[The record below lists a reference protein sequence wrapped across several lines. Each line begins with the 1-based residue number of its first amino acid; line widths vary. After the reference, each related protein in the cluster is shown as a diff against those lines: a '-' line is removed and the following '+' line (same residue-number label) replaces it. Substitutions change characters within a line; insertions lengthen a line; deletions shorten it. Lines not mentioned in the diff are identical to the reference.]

1 MENSGFIDHLLSP
14 ITVCDCD
21 HGGAWIAGLS
31 WNQEGTM
38 AAVKDPVCGMTI
50 DSETAAG
57 RTVYEGQEYFFCS
70 TQCKRQFDQS
80 PAKYH
85 EPRFTK
91 KGPIVAPKFGSA
103 GSGGLEYEPGPD
115 LKS

>member
-1 MENSGFIDHLLSP
+1 
-14 ITVCDCD
+14 
-21 HGGAWIAGLS
+21 
-31 WNQEGTM
+31 M

-70 TQCKRQFDQS
+70 TQCKRQFDQN

-91 KGPIVAPKFGSA
+91 KGPVVAPKFGSA
-103 GSGGLEYEPGPD
+103 GSGGLEYEPLPD
-115 LKS
+115 ERPPA